1 VLLLLRRVA
10 TGEQQRLC
18 SCNAIKARPITRGS
32 GPLYLFSLGRTKLHD
47 RSTTARQPGEASKV
61 KEAGLTGIVLFIGL
75 ALLLGGGEALVRGS
89 VGVATRLGMSPLLI
103 GLTLVG
109 FGTSTPELVASI
121 QAALIDAPGIAVGNV
136 VGSNIAN
143 ILLILGVAALIM
155 PITTSQEAF
164 RRDGTVLI
172 AASLLLLAVVVSGTI
187 GRMAG
192 AIFLLLLAGYT
203 IYTYRTERRTPD
215 AGAQMHAAEAAEF
228 APPRGMSLGV
238 ALTLALGGIAAV
250 VFGAHLLVQSSIE
263 IARSYG
269 LSEAV
274 IGLTLVA
281 VGTSLPE
288 LATSVIAA
296 IRRHGDVAFGNIVG
310 SNIFNAL
317 GIAGTTA
324 IVTPIAVPAEII
336 RLDIWVMMATAVL
349 LVVFAISGWRISRKE
364 AAVFLVAYGG
374 YLLVQLSPA
383 VRQALG
389 LI

>member
-1 VLLLLRRVA
+1 V
-10 TGEQQRLC
+10 
-18 SCNAIKARPITRGS
+18 
-32 GPLYLFSLGRTKLHD
+32 
-47 RSTTARQPGEASKV
+47 
-61 KEAGLTGIVLFIGL
+61 AGLTGVVLFIGL

-109 FGTSTPELVASI
+109 FGTSTPELVASV
-121 QAALIDAPGIAVGNV
+121 QAALIGAPGIAVGNV

-155 PITTSQEAF
+155 PITTSEEAF

-192 AIFLLLLAGYT
+192 VIFLVLLAGYT

-215 AGAQMHAAEAAEF
+215 AGAQMRAAEAAEF
-228 APPRGMSLGV
+228 APPKRMLLGV
-238 ALTLALGGIAAV
+238 ALMMALGGIAAV
-250 VFGAHLLVQSSIE
+250 VFGAYLLVHSSIE
-263 IARSYG
+263 IARSFG

-296 IRRHGDVAFGNIVG
+296 IRRHGDVAFGNIIG

-374 YLLVQLSPA
+374 YLLIQLSPA